1 MIRENDDKI
10 DQLEAALFNEGNPVD
25 MPVQDLF
32 VPGMYIRTIYMPKGE
47 EGEENIV
54 TSLVHNTEH
63 PFFVM
68 AGKVAVFSDNDGE
81 QIIEAP
87 YFGITK
93 PGTRRVLR
101 IIEDTVWITCHPT
114 DIKPEDDTE
123 EGIQEAV
130 SRVKEQI
137 IEPHIN
143 RLLGSEVFRNKLS
156 IEKETTELIN

>member
-54 TSLVHNTEH
+54 TSAIHKPEH

-87 YFGITK
+87 YFGVTK

-130 SRVKEQI
+130 LRVKEQI
-137 IEPHIN
+137 IDKRIN
-143 RLLGSEVFRNKLS
+143 KYIGIEIFRNK
-156 IEKETTELIN
+156 EVVYNEQKEIDC

>member
-1 MIRENDDKI
+1 MIRENDDRI

-47 EGEENIV
+47 DGQENIV
-54 TSLVHNTEH
+54 TSAIHNTEH

-130 SRVKEQI
+130 LKVKEKI
-137 IEPHIN
+137 IDKRIN
-143 RLLGSEVFRNKLS
+143 KYIGVEIFRNK
-156 IEKETTELIN
+156 EVVYNEQKEIDC

>member
-1 MIRENDDKI
+1 MTRENDDKI

-54 TSLVHNTEH
+54 TSAIHKTEH

-87 YFGITK
+87 YFGVTK

-130 SRVKEQI
+130 LRVKEQI
-137 IEPHIN
+137 IDKRIN
-143 RLLGSEVFRNKLS
+143 KYIGIEIFRNK
-156 IEKETTELIN
+156 EVVYNEQKEIDC

>member
-1 MIRENDDKI
+1 MTRENDDKI

-32 VPGMYIRTIYMPKGE
+32 VPGMYIRTIYMHKGE
-47 EGEENIV
+47 EGVENIV

-114 DIKPEDDTE
+114 EVQPEDDTE

-130 SRVKEQI
+130 LKVKEQI

-143 RLLGSEVFRNKLS
+143 KLLGSEVFRNKLS
-156 IEKETTELIN
+156 IEKETTELIH

>member
-1 MIRENDDKI
+1 MTRENDDKI

-54 TSLVHNTEH
+54 TSAIHKTEH

-87 YFGITK
+87 YFGVTK

-114 DIKPEDDTE
+114 EVQPVDDTE

-130 SRVKEQI
+130 LKVKEQI

-143 RLLGSEVFRNKLS
+143 KLLGSEIFRNKLS
-156 IEKETTELIN
+156 IEKETTELIH